1 MGLTRPPTEPA
12 LQPAR
17 WIRNE
22 SLAWVHARRHDK
34 GRQLSG
40 QYKSP
45 GLNGNKT
52 GASIFGRA
60 ARYTR
65 NSSGRLRPEWVQ
77 RL

>member
-1 MGLTRPPTEPA
+1 MGLTRA
-12 LQPAR
+12 ANSAGFQAAR
-17 WIRNE
+17 WIRNG
-22 SLAWVHARRHDK
+22 S
-34 GRQLSG
+34 SG

-45 GLNGNKT
+45 GLNGNKA